1 MAGRIRDSDIALVR
15 ERSQIVDVV
24 GERVTLRPAG
34 GGTFKGL
41 CPFHDEKTPSFNVNP
56 AKGVYYC
63 LAGETEVLTWDGPR
77 PIRDLAGGT
86 HRILTASAHWQD
98 APFYSFGVQPLW
110 RIVATRNG
118 RRKELFATAEHR
130 WFVRSGAK
138 LQGRREIVTSD
149 LKPGQRLSYTYP
161 RSRVQNTTPSPFG
174 VAHGITFGD
183 GTLNGTGSMALLV
196 GDKDAQLRKW
206 FPLSFTSQA
215 SARDDAILVHHL
227 PKFFKRLP
235 DLDESVPYLYG
246 WLAGYLAADGHV
258 AADGSVVLHAARRED
273 LEFVRTL
280 CTRLGIATYGI
291 TSQSREGFNEGEPTD
306 LYRIHLVNDDL
317 TEDLFL
323 IQEHRDRFRSAQK
336 AYSRRG
342 WVVESVEPTDRVE
355 EVFCAVVEDGHAF
368 VLEDN
373 ILTGNCYG
381 CAEGGDVLSFVM
393 KTEMLS
399 FAEAVERLAGRV
411 GVQLTYTEAG
421 PAPVR
426 NTGQRQRLIAAH
438 TAAAEFYAEQLTT
451 RDALPAREFLAA
463 RGFGP
468 DAATRFDCGFAP
480 MGWDVLTKHL
490 RGRGF
495 TNDELVT
502 GGISKQAR
510 SGSLIDRFRGR
521 LVWPIRDLGGEVIG
535 FGARRLLDGD
545 DGPKYLNTPESP
557 IYKKSHVLYGVAAA
571 KKDIAKQQRA
581 VVVEGYTDV
590 MACHLAGVVTAV
602 ATCGTAFGAD
612 HIQVLRR
619 LLMDQDEFRGEV
631 IFTFD
636 GDAAGQKAAVRA
648 FEDDQRFV
656 AQTFIA
662 VSPQNMDPCELR
674 LAHGDSAVKDL
685 VARREPLVAFVL
697 RTLLAKYDLDTVEG
711 RVAALRAAAPL
722 VARIKDRAMRPEY
735 ARKLAGDLGMDLEPV
750 LKAVNE
756 AAGTTGR
763 RGGGPA
769 RPASGPRGAAPRQGG
784 APEAEAAAAAPVS
797 PAGGRPDP
805 ADRALLVEREALKL
819 AVQEPVLAGPMFDA
833 VGEDAYTHPAYRA
846 VRRAVAAC
854 GGAAA
859 GTSGPEWVQ
868 VLTDACDDLVGRAL
882 VTELAVERL
891 FNDGELD
898 PRYVTAQLY
907 ELQKLAVTRQVVAL
921 KSRLQRVNPVESVDE
936 HMRLFGELVALEQYL
951 RGLRDQLSAGLG

>member
-24 GERVTLRPAG
+24 GEWVTLRPAG

-56 AKGVYYC
+56 AKNVYY
-63 LAGETEVLTWDGPR
+63 
-77 PIRDLAGGT
+77 
-86 HRILTASAHWQD
+86 
-98 APFYSFGVQPLW
+98 
-110 RIVATRNG
+110 
-118 RRKELFATAEHR
+118 
-130 WFVRSGAK
+130 
-138 LQGRREIVTSD
+138 
-149 LKPGQRLSYTYP
+149 
-161 RSRVQNTTPSPFG
+161 
-174 VAHGITFGD
+174 
-183 GTLNGTGSMALLV
+183 
-196 GDKDAQLRKW
+196 
-206 FPLSFTSQA
+206 
-215 SARDDAILVHHL
+215 
-227 PKFFKRLP
+227 
-235 DLDESVPYLYG
+235 
-246 WLAGYLAADGHV
+246 
-258 AADGSVVLHAARRED
+258 
-273 LEFVRTL
+273 
-280 CTRLGIATYGI
+280 
-291 TSQSREGFNEGEPTD
+291 
-306 LYRIHLVNDDL
+306 
-317 TEDLFL
+317 
-323 IQEHRDRFRSAQK
+323 
-336 AYSRRG
+336 
-342 WVVESVEPTDRVE
+342 
-355 EVFCAVVEDGHAF
+355 
-368 VLEDN
+368 
-373 ILTGNCYG
+373 CYG

-393 KTEMLS
+393 KTEMLT
-399 FAEAVERLAGRV
+399 FAESVERLAARV

-438 TAAAEFYAEQLTT
+438 TAATQFYVEQLGT
-451 RDALPAREFLAA
+451 REALPAREFLAA

-468 DAATRFDCGFAP
+468 DAATRFDCGFSP
-480 MGWDVLTKHL
+480 PGWDALTKHL

-495 TNDELVT
+495 SNDELVA
-502 GGISKQAR
+502 GGLSKPAR

-521 LVWPIRDLGGEVIG
+521 LMWPIRDLGGEVIG

-674 LAHGDSAVKDL
+674 LANGDSAVRDL

-750 LKAVNE
+750 LRAVNE
-756 AAGTTGR
+756 AAGVPAG
-763 RGGGPA
+763 RGGPNARGGQPGRGGPNGG
-769 RPASGPRGAAPRQGG
+769 PHSGGPGGGRAPRQGG
-784 APEAEAAAAAPVS
+784 SPEAEAAAPVS

-805 ADRALLVEREALKL
+805 GDRALLVEREALKL
-819 AVQEPVLAGPMFDA
+819 AVQEPVLAGPLFDA

-846 VRRAVAAC
+846 VRRAVAAA
-854 GGAAA
+854 GGAVV

-868 VLTDACDDLVGRAL
+868 ALIAHCEGSDAQSLV
-882 VTELAVERL
+882 VELAVERL

-898 PRYVTAQLY
+898 PRYVAAQIN
-907 ELQKLAVTRQVVAL
+907 EVQRLATVRRVVAV
-921 KSRLQRVNPVESVDE
+921 KSKLQRVNPVDAADE
-936 HMRLFGELVALEQYL
+936 YMKLFGELVALEQYL
-951 RGLRDQLSAGLG
+951 HGLRQQAIGGL